1 MYNLFKESKKTKR
14 FLLGKQTTKL
24 NASDFVHLHNHTQYS
39 LLDGLTKV
47 PELINYV
54 KEQGMK
60 SVAITDHGTLS
71 GLFEF
76 YKEAIDK
83 QINPILGIETY
94 VAPRKHTDRDPQ
106 KDKANYHLILL
117 AKNNK
122 GYENLMR
129 LSSIANLDGY
139 YYKPRVDRNLLKK
152 YSEGLIALSGCLGG
166 ELASAL
172 QLNNIKE
179 AKEII
184 KWYKDTFKD
193 DYYLELQDHGHQNHP
208 TFNKLQYD
216 VNQHIIALSKEME
229 VPCVVTADAHYLRH
243 SDQEAH
249 EVLLCIQTGSFLS
262 DENRMSLKD
271 LELHVTEPNEI
282 IKRWGD
288 FPEAITNTFKIAN
301 QCSVTLPLGK
311 TLIPKFDTPSGDS
324 ESIFLKELVYK
335 GCAWRYGKIKRKKS
349 LELDLN
355 EVENLIP
362 KDVIERANYELSVID
377 SMGFSGY
384 FLIVQDFINWGKDQ
398 GIIFGPGRGS
408 AAGSLVSYSL
418 RITEIDPLKYN
429 LMFERFLNPSRVS
442 MPDID
447 IDIQDTRREEVVS
460 YCVKKYGRDRVAN
473 IATFGRMAA
482 KNAVRDVARVLQVPY
497 SEADRLSKMLPNPIM
512 GRHIP
517 LKVTLES
524 NEDVK
529 KEYDENSQSKRV
541 FDLAVQ
547 LDGTIRSHGIH
558 AAGVV
563 IAPDELVKHTP
574 LEMAQKGVVATQYSM
589 GPIDELGLLKID
601 FLGLSN
607 LTTIKNALSII
618 KKVYK
623 QSIDLLEIPTD
634 DEKTFQLLRRADT
647 TGVFQLESAGMKRY
661 LKELKPTVLD
671 DIIAM
676 NALYRPG
683 PMAEIPKFIKGK
695 NNPDKLKYPHQ
706 LLEPILKDT
715 YGVLVYQEQVTKMLQ
730 LIAGYTAGEADL
742 VRKAIGKKNRD
753 ILEAEEPKFIQG
765 CIYQGLSEKKA
776 REIWN
781 LIQPFA
787 DYSFP
792 KAHATAYAQ
801 IAYWTAYLKAN
812 YPDALMA
819 ALMTTDYNDVDR
831 LAIDIADCNNLGIEV
846 LPPDVNESY
855 VDFGI
860 VPDKKKIRFGL
871 KAIKNVGSGSAEEI
885 VRVREESGPFLSLE
899 DFLTR
904 VNYRLVNRKSLES
917 LIKSGGFDRFNE
929 RAVLLSN
936 IDLIVAYA
944 SKIQKDTNTNQL
956 GLFSEE
962 DHSIK
967 GAVTTKLELDSKT
980 KDIDR
985 SEYIKWE
992 RELLGLYLS
1001 DHPLKPYADQI
1012 SKQLK
1017 FKDIKDSKKD
1027 DHVRVI
1033 TLISEI
1039 KEITTKNGQKMAFL
1053 KLEDLDSSVEAVMF
1067 PSIYKAKSEILAK
1080 DEIVE
1085 IEAKVSERGSGESK
1099 EKSLI
1104 IDNIKIAQALPKL
1117 KGPGAMAADSR
1128 DEKLYINLPNLD
1140 DSKKL
1145 ITLKKLIDA
1154 NPGFTKVILVIGE
1167 DKNKR
1172 QAIRLPNGFELENE
1186 EALKDLRNLLGD
1198 SNLII
1203 N

>member
-1 MYNLFKESKKTKR
+1 M
-14 FLLGKQTTKL
+14 GKQTVTL

-47 PELINYV
+47 PELMEYV
-54 KEQGMK
+54 KEQGMN

-71 GLFEF
+71 GLVEF
-76 YKEAIDK
+76 YKAAKEKD
-83 QINPILGIETY
+83 INPILGIETY
-94 VAPRKHTDRDPQ
+94 VAARKHTERDPQ

-129 LSSIANLDGY
+129 LSSIANLEGF
-139 YYKPRVDRNLLKK
+139 YYKPRVDKQLLKK
-152 YSEGLIALSGCLGG
+152 YSEGIIALSGCLGG

-172 QLNNIKE
+172 QLNNLKE

-184 KWYKDTFKD
+184 SWYKGIFKD
-193 DYYLELQDHGHQNHP
+193 SYYLELQDHGQENHP
-208 TFNKLQYD
+208 TFNKLQHD
-216 VNQHIIALSKEME
+216 VNQHLIALSKEMN

-243 SDQEAH
+243 ADQEAH
-249 EVLLCIQTGSFLS
+249 EVLLCVQTGSYLS

-271 LELHVTEPNEI
+271 LELHVTEPAEI
-282 IKRWGD
+282 IKRWSD
-288 FPEAITNTFKIAN
+288 IPEAVTNTSKIAN

-311 TLIPKFDTPSGDS
+311 TLIPKFDTPKGDT
-324 ESIFLKELVYK
+324 ESVYLKELVYQ
-335 GCAWRYGKIKRKKS
+335 GCAWRYGKVSRNKAAEMS
-349 LELDLN
+349 NELLR
-355 EVENLIP
+355 EKIP
-362 KDVIERANYELSVID
+362 KDVLERADYELSVID

-384 FLIVQDFINWGKDQ
+384 FLIVQDFINWGKDN

-517 LKVTLES
+517 LKVTLET

-529 KEYDENSQSKRV
+529 KEYDENAQSKRV

-547 LDGTIRSHGIH
+547 LEGTIRSHGIH

-563 IAPDELVKHTP
+563 IAPDEIVLHTP
-574 LEMAQKGVVATQYSM
+574 LEMAQKGVVSTQYSM

-607 LTTIKNALSII
+607 LTTIKNTLSII

-623 QSIDLLEIPTD
+623 KNIDLLEIPID
-634 DEKTFQLLRRADT
+634 DEKTFELLRRADT

-661 LKELKPTVLD
+661 LKELRPTVLE

-683 PMAEIPKFIKGK
+683 PMAEIPNFIKGK
-695 NNPDKLKYPHQ
+695 NYPEKIKYPHQ

-715 YGVLVYQEQVTKMLQ
+715 YGVLVYQEQITKMLQ

-742 VRKAIGKKNRD
+742 VRKAIGKKNRA

-765 CIYQGLSEKKA
+765 CMYQGLSEKKA
-776 REIWN
+776 KEIWT

-801 IAYWTAYLKAN
+801 ISYWTAYLKAN

-831 LAIDIADCNNLGIEV
+831 LAIDIADCNNMGMEV
-846 LPPDVNESY
+846 LPPDVNESF

-860 VPDKKKIRFGL
+860 VPDKRKIRFGL
-871 KAIKNVGSGSAEEI
+871 KAIKNVGSASAEEI
-885 VRVREESGPFLSLE
+885 VRVREETGPYKTLE

-904 VNYRLVNRKSLES
+904 VSYRLVNRKSIES
-917 LIKSGGFDRFNE
+917 LIKSGGFDSFNE
-929 RAVLLSN
+929 RATLLEN
-936 IDLIVAYA
+936 IDLIVAYSA
-944 SKIQKDTNTNQL
+944 KIQKDINTNQL

-962 DHSIK
+962 DSSIK
-967 GAVTTKLELDSKT
+967 GSVTAKLDIDSK
-980 KDIDR
+980 KEQDIDR
-985 SEYIKWE
+985 SVYIKWE

-1001 DHPLKPYADQI
+1001 DHPLKPYMDQI
-1012 SKQLK
+1012 NKQFS
-1017 FKDIKDSKKD
+1017 FKDIKDKKKD
-1027 DHVRVI
+1027 DSVRI
-1033 TLISEI
+1033 IALISEI

-1053 KLEDLDSSVEAVMF
+1053 KLEDLNSSVEAVMF
-1067 PSIYKAKSEILAK
+1067 PSIYKAKAESINK

-1085 IEAKVSERGSGESK
+1085 VVAKVSERGSGESK

-1104 IDNIKIAQALPKL
+1104 IDDIKEVKALPKL
-1117 KGPGAMAADSR
+1117 KGPGAMAADMKQ
-1128 DEKLYINLPNLD
+1128 EKLYINLPNLD

-1145 ITLKKLIDA
+1145 ITLKRLIDG

-1167 DKNKR
+1167 DKDKR
-1172 QAIRLPNGFELENE
+1172 QAIKLPKGFELENE
-1186 EALKDLRNLLGD
+1186 EALTDLRSLMGDTNLV
-1198 SNLII
+1198 I